1 MWMVPRIE
9 KAALVV
15 CFLCACAGDTSET
28 SRTTDSVKVVSPG
41 SKAAVAPPAP
51 AAPAHRDTAI
61 PASYIVTTPWEDTK
75 EVIDTSVSA
84 PGFQCVPRS
93 FTPND
98 TVTLWMAVPHGDALS
113 VERPDGWSFK
123 LVAPR
128 VEGVANYSIVP
139 SDAFANMPMIR
150 FRGDIRS
157 QPFVYGHDTVETIF
171 SRPGKYVFRVGS
183 NLNSDVGRDVRD
195 CTIRLVPV
203 RN

>member
-1 MWMVPRIE
+1 MVPRIE
-9 KAALVV
+9 KVALVV
-15 CFLCACAGDTSET
+15 CFLCACTADTTET
-28 SRTTDSVKVVSPG
+28 SKSTDSSTVVTPG
-41 SKAAVAPPAP
+41 SAAAVATPTP

-61 PASYIVTTPWEDTK
+61 PASYVVTTPWEDTK

-84 PGFQCVPRS
+84 PSFQCVPRS

-98 TVTLWMAVPHGDALS
+98 TVTLWMVVPHGDALS
-113 VERPDGWSFK
+113 VERPDGFSFK
-123 LVAPR
+123 LVTPR

-139 SDAFANMPMIR
+139 SEAFANMAMIR

-157 QPFVYGHDTVETIF
+157 EPFVAGHDTVETIF
-171 SRPGKYVFRVGS
+171 AQPGKYVFRVGS

>member
-1 MWMVPRIE
+1 MLPRIA
-9 KAALVV
+9 KAAVVV
-15 CFLCACAGDTSET
+15 CFLCACTGDTTET
-28 SRTTDSVKVVSPG
+28 SKSTDSVKVVTPG
-41 SKAAVAPPAP
+41 SSAAAPAP

-61 PASYIVTTPWEDTK
+61 PASYVVTTPWEDTR
-75 EVIDTSVSA
+75 EAIDTSVSA
-84 PGFQCVPRS
+84 PNFQCVPRS

-98 TVTLWMAVPHGDALS
+98 TVTLWMVVPHGDALS
-113 VERPDGWSFK
+113 VERPDGFSFK

-139 SDAFANMPMIR
+139 SEAFSSMSIIR

-157 QPFVYGHDTVETIF
+157 QPFVAGHDTVETIF
-171 SRPGKYVFRVGS
+171 AQPGKYVFRVGN